1 MVDDYEPFTQFLY
14 VAQIVC
20 CKYYSSLPDLVYLF
34 YKLSERILGGN
45 IKTDRRLI
53 KEQNLGRMEHGC
65 YKISFDA
72 LPERHLT
79 DRLVNEFFNAKY
91 VVHDIQRLIIIRLL
105 DAVDVL

>member
-1 MVDDYEPFTQFLY
+1 
-14 VAQIVC
+14 
-20 CKYYSSLPDLVYLF
+20 
-34 YKLSERILGGN
+34 
-45 IKTDRRLI
+45 
-53 KEQNLGRMEHGC
+53 MEHGC
-65 YKISFDA
+65 YKISFDT